1 MNVIIVCHTEFGRVV
16 DKRCVFVKDPV
27 GVVEGVPN
35 LLRVTDKYKSKVT
48 FAVCPEV
55 VPFFDAQ
62 SECEIGLHI
71 HPGWEEF
78 KQDGMSWYVGDLWLR
93 NHFQPHCNS
102 TLLRDYPYQA
112 QYQLIAAGK
121 ERLKE
126 RLGIVPQTFVA
137 GRWSI
142 NNDTIKAL
150 IANGFTKDCSAMA
163 THKEKHFDWAEI
175 KRFDAPYNPDS
186 SDYQKKGDLPLLIIP
201 ISQLGKGG
209 NVNPENATTYPLPW
223 FKLAFY
229 EYYHKKSPVFHIC
242 LHSPIMT
249 DPYFVDF
256 FDRYLEYIA
265 GHKDVYF
272 KFAREIC

>member
-1 MNVIIVCHTEFGRVV
+1 MNVIIVAHTEFGRVV

-35 LLRVTDKYKSKVT
+35 LLRVTDKYGAKVT

-55 VPFFDAQ
+55 VPFFDPT
-62 SECEIGLHI
+62 SECEVGLHI

-78 KQDGMSWYVGDLWLR
+78 KRDGMSWYVGDLWLR

-102 TLLRDYPYQA
+102 TLLREYPYQA

-137 GRWSI
+137 GRWSV
-142 NNDTIKAL
+142 NNQTIRAL
-150 IANGFTKDCSAMA
+150 CENGFTHDCSCFT
-163 THKEKHFDWAEI
+163 THKEEHFDWSKI
-175 KRFDAPYNPDS
+175 NRFAKPYTPMAH
-186 SDYQKKGDLPLLIIP
+186 DYQMAGGVPLLIIP
-201 ISQLGKGG
+201 ISQLFKGG
-209 NVNPENATTYPLPW
+209 NVNPESAVTYPMSW
-223 FKLAFY
+223 FKLAFQ
-229 EYYHKKSPVFHIC
+229 EYYRKKSPVFHIC

-265 GHKDVYF
+265 KHKGIEF
-272 KFAREIC
+272 KFVREI